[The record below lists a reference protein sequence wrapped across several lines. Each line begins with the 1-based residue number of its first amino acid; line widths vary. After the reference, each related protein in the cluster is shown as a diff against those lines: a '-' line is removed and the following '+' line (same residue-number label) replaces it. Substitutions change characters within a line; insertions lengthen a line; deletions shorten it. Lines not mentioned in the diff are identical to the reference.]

1 MTTFRLTADE
11 TGTSAR
17 AHSAIRRSG
26 LSRLRV
32 THGAA
37 SETGTRT
44 RGHAA
49 IRRSGL
55 SRLRV
60 THGAASESGMTL
72 VELVV
77 VLAIMAVLMTI
88 AIGSYLGARQKAE
101 ERTAQA
107 NVRAILPAISAYHS
121 DHGTYETMTFAGL
134 ESYDQSLDPS
144 MYSFGD
150 ASNLTASDFCVQS
163 TAGGETWRR
172 DGPDADV
179 VAGACP

>member
-1 MTTFRLTADE
+1 MTTLRLTSDE

-17 AHSAIRRSG
+17 AHSVIRRSG

-37 SETGTRT
+37 SETGASARA
-44 RGHAA
+44 HAV

-77 VLAIMAVLMTI
+77 VLAVMAVLMTI
-88 AIGSYLGARQKAE
+88 AIGSYLGARQNAE

-107 NVRAILPAISAYHS
+107 NIRAILPAVSAYHS

-134 ESYDQSLDPS
+134 QSYDQSLDPGP
-144 MYSFGD
+144 YSFGD
-150 ASNLTASDFCVQS
+150 PGNLTTSDFCVQN
-163 TAGGETWRR
+163 TAGGETWRK
-172 DGPDADV
+172 DGPDADIV
-179 VAGACP
+179 TGACP

>member
-1 MTTFRLTADE
+1 MTTFTLTADE

-17 AHSAIRRSG
+17 ARSVIRRSA
-26 LSRLRV
+26 LSRMRV

-44 RGHAA
+44 RLRSVT
-49 IRRSGL
+49 RRSGL

-60 THGAASESGMTL
+60 AHRATPDSGLTL

-107 NVRAILPAISAYHS
+107 NIRAILPAISAYHS
-121 DHGTYETMTFAGL
+121 DHGTYETMTPAAL
-134 ESYDQSLDPS
+134 QSYDQSIDPS

-150 ASNLTASDFCVQS
+150 AVNLTDADFCVQS
-163 TAGGETWRR
+163 TQGGETWRK
-172 DGPDADV
+172 DGPDADIV
-179 VAGACP
+179 TGACP